1 MGEKLHSISARNII
15 MKTVH
20 ALWEQRNLGVNCY
33 EITVELDDSIDN
45 VNEVISK
52 IEGEYLVVKVPTEMP
67 NVTLHLQ
74 ANGFNFI
81 ETYISCVN
89 KAELPKLTNVQKRVV
104 DSLIYSEMAPGDLD
118 ELFVEIKN
126 NMFENDR
133 VSMDN
138 TFTQEQAN
146 NRYVGWICD
155 EISLGSKVYKMIFK
169 DSIVGFFVLRKP
181 DDKTLVAVLGGIYE
195 KYRSYGF
202 GFCMNY
208 LQITEGIKQN
218 VNRIKT
224 SFSTNNRASF
234 AMHFAL
240 NYNLERQFYVFVNH
254 RKGKYSE

>member
-1 MGEKLHSISARNII
+1 MGDKLHLISARKRM

-20 ALWEQRNLGVNCY
+20 AFWEQRNLGVNCY
-33 EITVELDDSIDN
+33 EITVELDDSIDK

-67 NVTLHLQ
+67 NVSMYLQ
-74 ANGFNFI
+74 GIGFNFI
-81 ETYISCVN
+81 ETFINCVN
-89 KAELPKLTNVQKRVV
+89 KAELPKLSNVQKRFVE
-104 DSLIYSEMAPGDLD
+104 SLIYLEMVPVDLD

-208 LQITEGIKQN
+208 LLK
-218 VNRIKT
+218 
-224 SFSTNNRASF
+224 
-234 AMHFAL
+234 
-240 NYNLERQFYVFVNH
+240 
-254 RKGKYSE
+254 